1 MARSVSLLPD
11 SGARRKENNM
21 NNNYPEHILRVLRE
35 RNDLEED
42 DTS

>member
-1 MARSVSLLPD
+1 
-11 SGARRKENNM
+11 M

-42 DTS
+42 DTSRDEEFQKK